1 MTFPL
6 KPFQSPPPRIERADV
21 PLSTLQADLRDLV
34 ARQNE
39 QRAADPAVGLNPT
52 GRPRRSSAPSRRK
65 QARRTTTV
73 EETS

>member
-1 MTFPL
+1 MAEPTRPIRDL
-6 KPFQSPPPRIERADV
+6 DV
-21 PLSTLQADLRDLV
+21 PLPELEQQIREQA
-34 ARQNE
+34 ATP
-39 QRAADPAVGLNPT
+39 DPHVGLNPT